1 MAIVLLFLVTLTFIF
16 AYAVHAAE
24 LHAPDEDGEE
34 VRDLGDAV
42 WLVLISMTT
51 VGFGEVVPHTAAG
64 KAFAAAATI
73 IGMLLTAIVISV
85 VHSQLALTYQQA
97 YALKALQRDVLL
109 KKEVTT
115 AQRYIVTSWRFYTCV
130 RRLRASPAAAA
141 AAAPAGARPRV
152 AFEAPGDG
160 GGRDGGGGDG
170 GGLRLLIR
178 RVSGRRRVADMAAAA
193 RASSR
198 GGDVRGWGQA
208 SVPAAARA
216 LMALAMDAKKSYKL
230 ARAKRIACELSVT
243 DPGTHV
249 LASLQANV
257 KVIEA
262 AQLDQVNLMCNLKNL
277 LPRRFPEQELG
288 EYSEAVDA
296 LGDLGSRV
304 ASVEERL
311 QRLDMLTRQITA
323 RLRKGGG
330 GGGSPGKAPDEGGGG
345 GGGGGHTSAEASAEA
360 AERDDERDLNR
371 DSPTTDLQLQDVEQ
385 DVGGSLQVEYDANG
399 RRRVR

>member
-1 MAIVLLFLVTLTFIF
+1 M
-16 AYAVHAAE
+16 
-24 LHAPDEDGEE
+24 
-34 VRDLGDAV
+34 
-42 WLVLISMTT
+42 
-51 VGFGEVVPHTAAG
+51 
-64 KAFAAAATI
+64 
-73 IGMLLTAIVISV
+73 
-85 VHSQLALTYQQA
+85 
-97 YALKALQRDVLL
+97 
-109 KKEVTT
+109 
-115 AQRYIVTSWRFYTCV
+115 
-130 RRLRASPAAAA
+130 
-141 AAAPAGARPRV
+141 
-152 AFEAPGDG
+152 
-160 GGRDGGGGDG
+160 
-170 GGLRLLIR
+170 
-178 RVSGRRRVADMAAAA
+178 
-193 RASSR
+193 
-198 GGDVRGWGQA
+198 
-208 SVPAAARA
+208 
-216 LMALAMDAKKSYKL
+216 
-230 ARAKRIACELSVT
+230 T

-330 GGGSPGKAPDEGGGG
+330 GSPGKVPDEGGG

-385 DVGGSLQVEYDANG
+385 DVAGSLQVEYDANG

>member
-141 AAAPAGARPRV
+141 AAAAPAGARPRV

-160 GGRDGGGGDG
+160 GDG
-170 GGLRLLIR
+170 
-178 RVSGRRRVADMAAAA
+178 AD
-193 RASSR
+193 
-198 GGDVRGWGQA
+198 
-208 SVPAAARA
+208 
-216 LMALAMDAKKSYKL
+216 
-230 ARAKRIACELSVT
+230 
-243 DPGTHV
+243 
-249 LASLQANV
+249 
-257 KVIEA
+257 
-262 AQLDQVNLMCNLKNL
+262 
-277 LPRRFPEQELG
+277 
-288 EYSEAVDA
+288 
-296 LGDLGSRV
+296 
-304 ASVEERL
+304 
-311 QRLDMLTRQITA
+311 
-323 RLRKGGG
+323 GGG
-330 GGGSPGKAPDEGGGG
+330 GGGAGG
-345 GGGGGHTSAEASAEA
+345 T
-360 AERDDERDLNR
+360 
-371 DSPTTDLQLQDVEQ
+371 
-385 DVGGSLQVEYDANG
+385 ANILS
-399 RRRVR
+399 RSS